1 MMNNKFFLF
10 CAFLLFIA
18 VANTSCKKDD
28 PVIPNEEELITTLI
42 YTLTPADSSE
52 AAVFSFKDTDGDGGA
67 APVIVTDTLAANTLY
82 SGTIQLLNEQD
93 APAID
98 ISAEVLA
105 EAGAH
110 QFFYTPS
117 ATLQAVVQ
125 YSDTDADGKPLG
137 LATKLQSGA
146 VSNGTLT
153 IMLRHEPDK
162 YATGVA
168 AGNPAN
174 AGGETDISVTFDVYI
189 QQ

>member
-10 CAFLLFIA
+10 CTFLLFIS

-28 PVIPNEEELITTLI
+28 PIIPNEEELITTLI
-42 YTLTPADSSE
+42 YTLTPTDSSE
-52 AAVFSFKDTDGDGGA
+52 AVVFSFKDTDGDGGA
-67 APVIVTDTLAANTLY
+67 APVIISDTLAANTLY
-82 SGTIQLLNEQD
+82 SGTLQLRNDQNT
-93 APAID
+93 PATD

-105 EAGAH
+105 EAGVH

-125 YSDTDADGKPLG
+125 YNDTDADGKPVG
-137 LATKLQSGA
+137 VATKLQSGA

-153 IMLRHEPDK
+153 IVLRHEPDK

-189 QQ
+189 Q